1 MKTKEREVVNQL
13 NKRFNASLTLCKNYF
28 SYYDAYNKKIIL
40 EIKIRNKVYKS
51 KLIQVDKFYSLLM
64 IAEAQNKIPFYL
76 VKDDKGVYLYNLKE
90 LKEQLF
96 NSKIKSIKAPYQTEF
111 SKNKV
116 ISKYFYELKE
126 SQIHNFYIL

>member
-1 MKTKEREVVNQL
+1 
-13 NKRFNASLTLCKNYF
+13 
-28 SYYDAYNKKIIL
+28 
-40 EIKIRNKVYKS
+40 
-51 KLIQVDKFYSLLM
+51 M